1 MSEKE
6 LKRAGSPTL
15 INQFKASDAGGLILI
30 LIAFIIIVAAVS
42 GPKFFQIT
50 NLLNL
55 MRAVSVTGIMA
66 CAVTLVMV
74 TGNIDLSLGWLIGL
88 CACITAV
95 YSKSTLL
102 AVLLP
107 ILIGAIG
114 GAINGVLVGGLRL
127 NAFIATLGTMYAYK
141 GAAMLYANNRI
152 LTAADNPSL
161 KYIGQGYFLKIPV
174 PVWLFAIAAIVFWFI
189 LKRTVFGT
197 QIYAVGSNRVSA
209 KFTGIS
215 SAKVIIISYIL
226 GGMAT
231 GLAGVVFFTQ
241 VMSTQAYS
249 GAGLE
254 FDVLT
259 AVVLGGTSVTGG
271 KGTIFGTLLGALFVG
286 ILSNGFTMMGIP
298 ATLQYIAQGL
308 ILVVAIR
315 ADIVKARR
323 MK

>member
-1 MSEKE
+1 MKEKE
-6 LKRAGSPTL
+6 MKNAGNPSFVE
-15 INQFKASDAGGLILI
+15 QFKQSDTGGLILI
-30 LIAFIIIVAAVS
+30 LAAFLIIVAVVS
-42 GPKFFQIT
+42 GPKFFQVT

-55 MRAVSVTGIMA
+55 MRSVAVTGIMA
-66 CAVTLVMV
+66 CAITLVMV

-88 CACITAV
+88 CSCITAV

-102 AVLLP
+102 AILLP

-114 GAINGVLVGGLRL
+114 GAVNGILVGGLKL

-141 GAAMLYANNRI
+141 GAAMLYANNRL

-161 KYIGQGYFLKIPV
+161 KFVGQGYFLKIPV
-174 PVWLFAIAAIVFWFI
+174 PVWIFAVFAAICWFI
-189 LKRTVFGT
+189 LKKTVFGT

-215 SAKVIIISYIL
+215 SAKVIISSYII
-226 GGMAT
+226 GGIAT
-231 GLAGVVFFTQ
+231 GLAGVIFFTQ

-271 KGTIFGTLLGALFVG
+271 KGSIFGTLLGAIFVA

-298 ATLQYIAQGL
+298 ATLQYIAQGIIL
-308 ILVVAIR
+308 IAAIR

-323 MK
+323 LK